1 MGGLSTISLDPQ
13 VMTALTPSCSSN
25 EVGPVCT
32 CQTTDTIHKHTVHMH
47 PHLDKVKARG
57 SDFYIRTSVVVVR
70 QQLHTASITMRETES
85 DATAEQQEKIVS

>member
-13 VMTALTPSCSSN
+13 VMTALTPSCRSN

-32 CQTTDTIHKHTVHMH
+32 CQTTNTTHKHTVHMH

-57 SDFYIRTSVVVVR
+57 SDFYILQWWWWGNSCTLLASQCEKLKVM
-70 QQLHTASITMRETES
+70 QLLNSR
-85 DATAEQQEKIVS
+85 KRL